1 MSAQA
6 AALAWEIIMHVED
19 LLDDEEMGSAGFP
32 LVSEDTDMEVGRA
45 VQMAPGM
52 NDCEFL
58 VKTADGKVLR
68 VSVEEIQ

>member
-6 AALAWEIIMHVED
+6 AALAYELNMHLDD
-19 LLDDEEMGSAGFP
+19 LLDDRDLGGEGFP
-32 LVSEDTDMEVGRA
+32 LVSEDDDTEVGRA
-45 VQMAPGM
+45 FDLAPGM